1 MFGEIEIEENEAFL
15 SGTDTVASFGS
26 HLSPV
31 TIENT
36 QRGYHKGHSL
46 KISSRNCNVRCT
58 RLPKKI
64 TKKVSILSRTSV
76 KAAFFTTTG
85 CFENLTQ
92 FLDDSIFERSTK
104 TANIRYQLIAN
115 SMGDATMDEQIN
127 SKPSNQPKSTKIS
140 YFTLAI
146 NSKTVLL
153 TDISVHILLF
163 ISFLWARKQPVQV
176 KQNIHFSEWEAYMNP
191 FKSSQVSGEILYVI
205 TWCLPFF
212 ILLISFIYQIK
223 RFKNNEKYRLL
234 LNHIPAYWF
243 AFADFVDGLMQYTL
257 AVLLT
262 SFTVQFIKFLAG
274 RPRPDMFSRCWPD
287 KSLLASHTFEFRRSL
302 SMNPDDFIH
311 TCKNDSL
318 SDETTNTIIMN
329 SAFKSFPSGHAGYS
343 MAGCMSVALY
353 LIGKFGTFSKRG
365 RSNAVTL
372 VLPGLLVFLSIY
384 TGLTRLEDFKHHPGD
399 ILVGWAIGAVFAW
412 VSYTIYFPPVGSNK
426 SRYSYRQLSMLER
439 LAD

>member
-1 MFGEIEIEENEAFL
+1 VQGVYL
-15 SGTDTVASFGS
+15 
-26 HLSPV
+26 
-31 TIENT
+31 
-36 QRGYHKGHSL
+36 Y
-46 KISSRNCNVRCT
+46 
-58 RLPKKI
+58 KI
-64 TKKVSILSRTSV
+64 TKKVSILSRTSI
-76 KAAFFTTTG
+76 KAAFFSTTDCFNIFTG
-85 CFENLTQ
+85 
-92 FLDDSIFERSTK
+92 FLEDSIFEKSTK
-104 TANIRYQLIAN
+104 TANIRYQLIDN
-115 SMGDATMDEQIN
+115 SMGDATVNEPFN
-127 SKPSNQPKSTKIS
+127 SKTSNQPSNQPKSSKIS
-140 YFTLAI
+140 YFNLAI

-153 TDISVHILLF
+153 TDIFVHTFLF

-191 FKSSQVSGEILYVI
+191 FKPSQVSGEMLYFI

-212 ILLISFIYQIK
+212 ILLISFFYQIK
-223 RFKNNEKYRLL
+223 RFKNNEKYRLV
-234 LNHIPAYWF
+234 LNQIPPYWF

-262 SFTVQFIKFLAG
+262 SFTVQFIKFLVG

-287 KSLLASHTFEFRRSL
+287 KSLLASRTFEFRRNL
-302 SMNPDDFIH
+302 SMNPDDFIY

-318 SDETTNTIIMN
+318 TDELTQSTRMN

-343 MAGCMSVALY
+343 MAGCMSIALY

-372 VLPGLLVFLSIY
+372 VLPSLLVFLSIY

>member
-1 MFGEIEIEENEAFL
+1 MEENVTL
-15 SGTDTVASFGS
+15 LDSGEENVASF
-26 HLSPV
+26 SPV
-31 TIENT
+31 TVENT
-36 QRGYHKGHSL
+36 QRGWHSL
-46 KISSRNCNVRCT
+46 KITSRNCN
-58 RLPKKI
+58 RLPQKI
-64 TKKVSILSRTSV
+64 TKKVSILSRTSI
-76 KAAFFTTTG
+76 KAAFFSTSG
-85 CFENLTQ
+85 CFKNFSE
-92 FLDDSIFERSTK
+92 FLEDSFFEKSTK
-104 TANIRYQLIAN
+104 AANIRYQLIDN
-115 SMGDATMDEQIN
+115 SMGDAAVDEPLN

-146 NSKTVLL
+146 HSKTVLL
-153 TDISVHILLF
+153 TDMFVHIFLF
-163 ISFLWARKQPVQV
+163 ISFLWARSQPVQV

-191 FKSSQVSGEILYVI
+191 FKPSQVSGEMLYVI
-205 TWCLPFF
+205 TWFLPFF
-212 ILLISFIYQIK
+212 ILLISFIYQTK
-223 RFKNNEKYRLL
+223 RFKNNEKYRLV
-234 LNHIPAYWF
+234 LNQIPAYWF

-262 SFTVQFIKFLAG
+262 SFTVQFIKFLVG

-287 KSLLASHTFEFRRSL
+287 KSLLASRTFEFRRGL

-318 SDETTNTIIMN
+318 TDEFTQNIRMN

-372 VLPGLLVFLSIY
+372 VLPCLLVFLSIY